1 MKKPGRNPEGIPGT
15 RNELSAEEKIYKEEH
30 RAERPEYRSHL
41 KKLTERPSLLHYSKA
56 RFQFLKKSHI
66 SRDLLVL
73 VSLQV
78 WEGVLRSRHLLE
90 FLRSDDATNVL
101 VIQIGLITTSFEV

>member
-15 RNELSAEEKIYKEEH
+15 RNELSAAEKLYKEEH

-78 WEGVLRSRHLLE
+78 WEAVLRSRHCS
-90 FLRSDDATNVL
+90 R
-101 VIQIGLITTSFEV
+101 QIVSSFQISSHTADFTQP